1 MKILRCAAMAVMALL
16 LSTPATLASQAQPP
30 PATDGFVAAND
41 LPPTE
46 QLPAAPFVVGAYSVF
61 LVLMV
66 GYVWSIG
73 RRLNTVEKEMRT
85 LEQRQSQGGAAR

>member
-1 MKILRCAAMAVMALL
+1 MTILRAAAVAVLALL
-16 LSTPATLASQAQPP
+16 LAAPASWASQAQPP

-46 QLPAAPFVVGAYSVF
+46 QLPAAPFIVGAYSFF

-85 LEQRQSQGGAAR
+85 LEQRQADGGGRR

>member
-1 MKILRCAAMAVMALL
+1 LKRLRYAAIALLAVL
-16 LSTPATLASQAQPP
+16 LSTRPIWAAQAQPP

-46 QLPAAPFVVGAYSVF
+46 QLPAAPFVIGAYSVF

-85 LEQRQSQGGAAR
+85 LEQRQSHGGSAR

>member
-1 MKILRCAAMAVMALL
+1 MAAILLAAPAGFAV
-16 LSTPATLASQAQPP
+16 QQPP
-30 PATDGFVAAND
+30 PANEGFVQAND

-46 QLPAAPFVVGAYSVF
+46 QLPAAPLVVAAYTIF

-73 RRLNTVEKEMRT
+73 RRLNTVEKEMRA
-85 LEQRQSQGGAAR
+85 LEHRQSHGGAVR

>member
-1 MKILRCAAMAVMALL
+1 MKLLRCAAFAMMALM
-16 LSTPATLASQAQPP
+16 LSAPVGWAFQPQPP

-46 QLPAAPFVVGAYSVF
+46 QLPAGPFVVGAYSCF

-66 GYVWSIG
+66 GYAWSIA

-85 LEQRQSQGGAAR
+85 LEQRQSRGSSTR

>member
-1 MKILRCAAMAVMALL
+1 MVVMALL
-16 LSTPATLASQAQPP
+16 LAAPASSASQAQPP

-46 QLPAAPFVVGAYSVF
+46 QLPAAPFIVGAYSFF

-73 RRLNTVEKEMRT
+73 RRLNTVKKEMRT
-85 LEQRQSQGGAAR
+85 LEQRQSDGGGGR

>member
-1 MKILRCAAMAVMALL
+1 VTIFRCVAVVLLAFLLTASARAAA
-16 LSTPATLASQAQPP
+16 QQPP
-30 PATDGFVAAND
+30 PANEGFVQAND

-46 QLPAAPFVVGAYSVF
+46 QLPAAPLVVGAYAIF

-85 LEQRQSQGGAAR
+85 LEHRQSPGGVAR

>member
-1 MKILRCAAMAVMALL
+1 MAIVLLMLSAAVG
-16 LSTPATLASQAQPP
+16 LAFQPQPP

-46 QLPAAPFVVGAYSVF
+46 QLPAGPFVVGAYSCF

-66 GYVWSIG
+66 GYAWSIA

-85 LEQRQSQGGAAR
+85 LEQRQSRGSSAR

>member
-1 MKILRCAAMAVMALL
+1 VKILRCAAIVVFCLL
-16 LSTPATLASQAQPP
+16 LGAASRVSAQPP

-46 QLPAAPFVVGAYSVF
+46 QLPAAPFVVGAYSCF

-66 GYVWSIG
+66 GYVWSIA

-85 LEQRQSQGGAAR
+85 LEQRQSRGGAGR

>member
-1 MKILRCAAMAVMALL
+1 MRCAATAALVL
-16 LSTPATLASQAQPP
+16 MLTVPVLWAAQQPP
-30 PATDGFVAAND
+30 PANEGFVQAND
-41 LPPTE
+41 LPQTE
-46 QLPAAPFVVGAYSVF
+46 QLPAAPLVVGAYTIF

-85 LEQRQSQGGAAR
+85 LEHRQSHGGAAR

>member
-1 MKILRCAAMAVMALL
+1 VKLLRCAGIALFCLL
-16 LSTPATLASQAQPP
+16 LAAPASRASQVQPP
-30 PATDGFVAAND
+30 AATDGFVPAND

-46 QLPAAPFVVGAYSVF
+46 QLPAAPFIVGAYSFF

-66 GYVWSIG
+66 GYVWSIA

-85 LEQRQSQGGAAR
+85 LERRQSSGSAVR

>member
-1 MKILRCAAMAVMALL
+1 VAVLALL
-16 LSTPATLASQAQPP
+16 LVAPASRASQAQPP
-30 PATDGFVAAND
+30 PAIDGFVAAND

-46 QLPAAPFVVGAYSVF
+46 QLPAAPFIVGAYSFF

-85 LEQRQSQGGAAR
+85 LEQRQADGGGRR

>member
-1 MKILRCAAMAVMALL
+1 MAVTALVM
-16 LSTPATLASQAQPP
+16 LSPALRASQAQPP

-66 GYVWSIG
+66 GYAWSIG

-85 LEQRQSQGGAAR
+85 LEHRQSHGDAAR

>member
-1 MKILRCAAMAVMALL
+1 VKLLRCAAMAIVLL
-16 LSTPATLASQAQPP
+16 MLSAAVGLAFQPQPP

-46 QLPAAPFVVGAYSVF
+46 QLPAGPFVVGAYSCF

-66 GYVWSIG
+66 GYAWSIA

-85 LEQRQSQGGAAR
+85 LEQRQSRGSSAR